1 MAARQSTVAAAL
13 EACTT
18 STEVVLRGEHHTTLA
33 PTPAHTQPKRKAQ
46 VVGLGNRVCWA
57 ESSTLGGQG
66 TGSKFHGQTA
76 ELGVWAQHTTTQ
88 QNNKQTP
95 QHKQHARLVVGQRLP
110 WVRRLQATPP
120 SGLCASLVCSTNT
133 TTCTHPH
140 KTDNNTNTHHKAGNL
155 NKRQASKLRQALQAN
170 TTLTALKYDGQHQH
184 HHHVCAPQAKASNK
198 AWQQQTGSRSSNV
211 DGQVLGELVAELT
224 ALTTLSVGCEPHQ
237 QAQQTLAMDTLWCA
251 GVLATDAS
259 QVQPLV
265 AALQHNTN
273 LQRLRLWR
281 WCTTL
286 LTHHTRHTLHTQST
300 AWWCVCRACAG
311 QQ

>member
-1 MAARQSTVAAAL
+1 MSTTPHWHQRQHTHNQNARHKWWGWETGYVGPKAARLVAKALAASSTVKQLSL
-13 EACTT
+13 ECGHKQHSTT
-18 STEVVLRGEHHTTLA
+18 H
-33 PTPAHTQPKRKAQ
+33 
-46 VVGLGNRVCWA
+46 
-57 ESSTLGGQG
+57 
-66 TGSKFHGQTA
+66 
-76 ELGVWAQHTTTQ
+76 
-88 QNNKQTP
+88 NKQTP

-120 SGLCASLVCSTNT
+120 SGHCASLVCSTNT

-198 AWQQQTGSRSSNV
+198 AWQQQTGSRSSKVN
-211 DGQVLGELVAELT
+211 GQVLGELVAELT
-224 ALTTLSVGCEPHQ
+224 ALTTLSVDCEPHQ
-237 QAQQTLAMDTLWCA
+237 QPQQTLAMDTLWCA